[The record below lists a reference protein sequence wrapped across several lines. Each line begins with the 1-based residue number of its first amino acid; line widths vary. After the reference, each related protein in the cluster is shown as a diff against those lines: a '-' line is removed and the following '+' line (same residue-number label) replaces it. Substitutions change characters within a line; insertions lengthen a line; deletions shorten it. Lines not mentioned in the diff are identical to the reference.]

1 MLLHNLHV
9 QIKHGDWTEEEDEIL
24 INAHLELGSQWVKI
38 SKLLPGRTANAIKNH
53 WNATK
58 RKNLAKKNFKHTRL
72 QDYIATG
79 LNPEREALNRAPLQS
94 QTNVHNL
101 TGKVPC
107 TNSFLFF
114 FSFFFFEVDLAL
126 IQSPTFMSIL
136 LVTMTFFFLYAG
148 GPIDGYQF
156 IGEGENIP
164 EIMLGT
170 NFAFPYNR
178 GPMYGAECSGSST
191 RRALIRNRDTEG
203 AKESSEVISK
213 KPHCFC
219 DKGKRKEGVVRAYS
233 I

>member
-136 LVTMTFFFLYAG
+136 LVTMTFFFYMQGDQLMDISSLVKARTFLKLCWVQILHFLTIVVLCTVLSVVG
-148 GPIDGYQF
+148 LQQ
-156 IGEGENIP
+156 EG
-164 EIMLGT
+164 
-170 NFAFPYNR
+170 
-178 GPMYGAECSGSST
+178 
-191 RRALIRNRDTEG
+191 
-203 AKESSEVISK
+203 
-213 KPHCFC
+213 H
-219 DKGKRKEGVVRAYS
+219 
-233 I
+233 